1 MSNAR
6 NLANLL
12 GTNTKVKDVDL
23 DGTELVLDA
32 DADTSITADT
42 DDQIDIRISGADDF
56 AFKANTFEVQTG
68 SNIDMN
74 GTELILDADADT
86 SITADTDDQID
97 IKIGGADDFAFK
109 ANKFEVQTGSNI
121 DMNGTELILDADGDT
136 SIEASSDDIIVFD
149 TGGSERLRLDAD
161 GNLLSGKASTAFGTV
176 GHRISPTGF
185 AHHTRTG
192 GSNGTDPCL
201 GLNLLSNDGN
211 LVELYKDS
219 SQVGSIGVADGDNL
233 TISSTA
239 SAHGG
244 LKFNNTAMSA
254 YVDGASSDGTMDIG
268 TSVVR
273 FKDLYLSGGLYV
285 GGTGSANYLDDY
297 EEGAWVPVF
306 QNDGSTNYTVHLGK
320 YIKIGDMVVATFHI
334 DILSNNAIGG
344 NHLTIENLPFTVA
357 NSSNQYGNISGLHCG
372 SWSTST
378 KPDNGLAIPNTTPLL
393 FYRTEGQTGIV
404 NVTGNDIG
412 EGNLLGHVI
421 FFTS

>member
-12 GTNTKVKDVDL
+12 GTKTKVKDVDV
-23 DGTELVLDA
+23 D
-32 DADTSITADT
+32 
-42 DDQIDIRISGADDF
+42 
-56 AFKANTFEVQTG
+56 
-68 SNIDMN
+68 
-74 GTELILDADADT
+74 
-86 SITADTDDQID
+86 
-97 IKIGGADDFAFK
+97 
-109 ANKFEVQTGSNI
+109 
-121 DMNGTELILDADGDT
+121 GTELILDADGDT

-149 TGGSERLRLDAD
+149 TAGSERVRLDAD

-297 EEGAWVPVF
+297 EEGTWTPA
-306 QNDGSTNYTVHLGK
+306 YTSSGASFSYSSQFGTYV
-320 YIKIGDMVVATFHI
+320 KIGGLVQVQFYLLATASGTT
-334 DILSNNAIGG
+334 SNTT
-344 NHLTIENLPFTVA
+344 TITGLPFAVA
-357 NSSNQYGNISGLHCG
+357 NINSLHQSAVAVWFTGSVDPRPLFNNSQSAITVWKKGAVAIATADNISNHYLVG
-372 SWSTST
+372 SGT
-378 KPDNGLAIPNTTPLL
+378 
-393 FYRTEGQTGIV
+393 YRA
-404 NVTGNDIG
+404 
-412 EGNLLGHVI
+412 
-421 FFTS
+421 S